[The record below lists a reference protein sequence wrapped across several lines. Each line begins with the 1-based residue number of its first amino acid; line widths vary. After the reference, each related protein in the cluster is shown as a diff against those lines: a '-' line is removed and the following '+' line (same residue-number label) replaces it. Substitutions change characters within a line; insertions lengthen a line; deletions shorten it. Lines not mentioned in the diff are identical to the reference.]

1 MQPWLWGARTT
12 FRARPG
18 EPMYLDP
25 EDEEILA
32 GEKGETRQRMMELLV
47 ALGKVFGAE
56 RLVGIKS
63 AQVSGASYKT
73 IGEYG
78 LAWLSSLDAR
88 AVVPAVLNPIGMPRG
103 RWKEMGIGPEFA
115 ANQEAVIAAYERL
128 GVKLECT
135 CTPYYLHKTSFG
147 DHLAWSESSAVSYA
161 NSVIGAR
168 TNREGGPGAL
178 AAALVGKT
186 PCYGLHLEKNRKPHL
201 IIEVT
206 SDEKDWSIARYG
218 ALGYHAGKLVGNKI
232 PYFRGITPDS
242 DQLKA
247 LGAAMAATG
256 AVALYHVDNVTP
268 EAKNTGYD
276 LSGLEVVS
284 VEPAEIDRLFT
295 RIPVDAVAIGCPH
308 CSPAELHDIA
318 GLLEGKTVIRP
329 LYVFAAHGVI
339 DKNQK
344 TVSSIE
350 RSGARVFADTCM
362 VVSPVME
369 RYPAIMVNSGKAL
382 AYVPDMCGAI
392 ARIGSIEEC
401 VEVATSQSS

>member
-1 MQPWLWGARTT
+1 
-12 FRARPG
+12 
-18 EPMYLDP
+18 MYLDP
-25 EDEEILA
+25 DEEKMLA
-32 GEKGETRQRMMELLV
+32 GERGETLQKMLELLV

-56 RLVGIKS
+56 RLVRIRS

-103 RWKEMGIGPEFA
+103 RWQEMGIEPGFA
-115 ANQEAVIAAYERL
+115 ERQQAVIAAYERL
-128 GVKLECT
+128 GVNLECT
-135 CTPYYLHKTSFG
+135 CTPYYLHETSFG

-186 PCYGLHLEKNRKPHL
+186 PCYGLHLDKNRQPTVV
-201 IIEVT
+201 IEVK
-206 SDEKDWSIARYG
+206 SDEKDWGIARYG
-218 ALGYHAGKLVGNKI
+218 ALGYHTGKLVGNKI
-232 PYFRGITPDS
+232 PYFRGITPNP
-242 DQLKA
+242 DQMKA

-256 AVALYHVDNVTP
+256 AVALYHVNDVTP
-268 EAKNTGYD
+268 EARKNQYN
-276 LSGLEVVS
+276 LSGLEVIRI
-284 VEPAEIDRLFT
+284 EPSEIDRLFT
-295 RIPVDAVAIGCPH
+295 DIAVDAVAVGCPH
-308 CSPAELHDIA
+308 CSPAELVDIA
-318 GLLEGKTVIRP
+318 RLLKGKTVKKP
-329 LYVFAAHGVI
+329 LYVFAAQGVI
-339 DKNQK
+339 DDSSM
-344 TVSSIE
+344 TVNAIE
-350 RSGARVFADTCM
+350 KSGARVFADTCM

-382 AYVPDMCGAI
+382 AYVPDMCGAV

-401 VEVATSQSS
+401 VTVATS

>member
-1 MQPWLWGARTT
+1 MFLSP
-12 FRARPG
+12 
-18 EPMYLDP
+18 
-25 EDEEILA
+25 DEEKMLA
-32 GEKGETRQRMMELLV
+32 GENGETLQKMLELLV

-56 RLVGIKS
+56 RLVRIRS

-103 RWKEMGIGPEFA
+103 RWKEMGIEPGFA
-115 ANQEAVIAAYERL
+115 ARQQAVIAAYERL
-128 GVKLECT
+128 GVNLECT
-135 CTPYYLHKTSFG
+135 CTPYYLHETSFG

-186 PCYGLHLEKNRKPHL
+186 PCYGLHLDKNRSPDVV
-201 IIEVT
+201 IEIN
-206 SDEKDWSIARYG
+206 SDEKDWGIARYG
-218 ALGYHAGKLVGNKI
+218 ALGYHTGKLVGNKI
-232 PYFRGITPDS
+232 PYFLGIIPNH

-256 AVALYHVDNVTP
+256 AVALYHVNDVTP
-268 EAKNTGYD
+268 EAKKNQYNISD
-276 LSGLEVVS
+276 LEVIS
-284 VEPAEIDRLFT
+284 IEPADIDQLFT
-295 RIPVDAVAIGCPH
+295 DIPVDAVAVGCPH
-308 CSPAELHDIA
+308 CSPDELIEIA
-318 GLLEGKTVIRP
+318 RLLKGKTVTKP
-329 LYVFAAHGVI
+329 LYIFAAQGVI
-339 DKNQK
+339 GINRVIIDK
-344 TVSSIE
+344 IE
-350 RSGARVFADTCM
+350 KSGARVYADTCM

-369 RYPAIMVNSGKAL
+369 QYPAIMVNSGKAL
-382 AYVPDMCGAI
+382 AYVPDMCGAV

-401 VEVATSQSS
+401 VAVATS

>member
-1 MQPWLWGARTT
+1 
-12 FRARPG
+12 
-18 EPMYLDP
+18 MYLDP

-88 AVVPAVLNPIGMPRG
+88 VMVPAVLNPIGMPRE
-103 RWKEMGIGPEFA
+103 RWQEMGIDPEFA
-115 ANQEAVIAAYERL
+115 AKQQAVIAVYERL
-128 GVKLECT
+128 GVNLECT
-135 CTPYYLHKTSFG
+135 CTPYYLHKTYFG

-168 TNREGGPGAL
+168 TNREGGPSAL
-178 AAALVGKT
+178 AAALIGKT
-186 PCYGLHLEKNRKPHL
+186 PCYGLHLEKNRTPQVV
-201 IIEVT
+201 IEVKPG
-206 SDEKDWSIARYG
+206 EKSWSAARYG
-218 ALGYHAGKLVGNKI
+218 ALGYFAGKLVGNKI
-232 PYFRGITPDS
+232 PYFRGITPDP

-256 AVALYHVDNVTP
+256 AVALYHVENVTP
-268 EAKNTGYD
+268 EAKKTGYN
-276 LSGLEVVS
+276 LAGLEVIA
-284 VEPAEIDRLFT
+284 VEPAEIERLFT
-295 RIPVDAVAIGCPH
+295 EIPVDAVAVGCPH
-308 CSPAELHDIA
+308 CSPGELIGIA
-318 GLLEGKTVIRP
+318 RLLKGKTVTKP
-329 LYVFAAHGVI
+329 LYVFAAQGVI
-339 DKNQK
+339 DNNVK
-344 TVSSIE
+344 TVRSIE
-350 RSGARVFADTCM
+350 RSGARVYADTCM

-369 RYPAIMVNSGKAL
+369 QYTAIMVNSGKAL

-392 ARIGSIEEC
+392 ARIGTIEEC
-401 VEVATSQSS
+401 LTVATSLSSSSSAQ

>member
-1 MQPWLWGARTT
+1 
-12 FRARPG
+12 
-18 EPMYLDP
+18 MYLDP
-25 EDEEILA
+25 DEEKMLA
-32 GEKGETRQRMMELLV
+32 GERGETLQKMLELLV

-56 RLVGIKS
+56 RLVRIRS

-103 RWKEMGIGPEFA
+103 RWKEMGIEPAFA
-115 ANQEAVIAAYERL
+115 ERQQAVIAAYERL
-128 GVKLECT
+128 GVNLECT
-135 CTPYYLHKTSFG
+135 CTPYYLHETSFG

-186 PCYGLHLEKNRKPHL
+186 PCYGLHLDKNRQPTVV
-201 IIEVT
+201 IEVK
-206 SDEKDWSIARYG
+206 SDEKDWGIARYG
-218 ALGYHAGKLVGNKI
+218 ALGYHTGKLVGNKI
-232 PYFRGITPDS
+232 PFFRGISPNH

-256 AVALYHVDNVTP
+256 AVALYHVNGVTP
-268 EAKNTGYD
+268 EAKKSQFD
-276 LSGLEVVS
+276 ISGLEVIS
-284 VEPAEIDRLFT
+284 IGSADIEQLYTD
-295 RIPVDAVAIGCPH
+295 IPVDAVAVGCPH
-308 CSPAELHDIA
+308 CSPDELIEIA
-318 GLLEGKTVIRP
+318 RLLNGKTVTKP
-329 LYVFAAHGVI
+329 LYIFAAQGVI
-339 DKNQK
+339 GNNRMTIDK
-344 TVSSIE
+344 IE
-350 RSGARVFADTCM
+350 KSGARVYADTCM

-369 RYPAIMVNSGKAL
+369 QYPAIMVNSGKAL
-382 AYVPDMCGAI
+382 AYVPDMCGAV

-401 VEVATSQSS
+401 VAVATS

>member
-1 MQPWLWGARTT
+1 
-12 FRARPG
+12 
-18 EPMYLDP
+18 MYLDP
-25 EDEEILA
+25 EDERILA

-103 RWKEMGIGPEFA
+103 RWEEMGVDHEFA
-115 ANQEAVIAAYERL
+115 AKQQAVIKAYERL
-128 GVKLECT
+128 GVNLECT

-147 DHLAWSESSAVSYA
+147 EHLAWSESSAVSYA

-178 AAALVGKT
+178 AAALIGKT
-186 PCYGLHLEKNRKPHL
+186 PCYGLHLEKNRKPDL
-201 IIEVT
+201 VIEVT
-206 SDEKDWSIARYG
+206 INEKDWSIAHYG
-218 ALGYHAGKLVGNKI
+218 ALGYHTGKLVGNKI
-232 PYFRGITPDS
+232 PYFQGISPDP

-256 AVALYHVDNVTP
+256 AVALYHVESVTP
-268 EAKNTGYD
+268 DAKKTGYN
-276 LSGLEVVS
+276 LAGLEVIS
-284 VEPAEIDRLFT
+284 LESSEIEGLFT
-295 RIPVDAVAIGCPH
+295 RIPVDAVAVGCPH
-308 CSPAELHDIA
+308 CSPAELVRIA
-318 GLLEGKTVIRP
+318 GLLKGKTVTRP
-329 LYVFAAHGVI
+329 LYIFAAQGVI
-339 DKNQK
+339 DKNLK
-344 TVSSIE
+344 TVSRIE

-369 RYPAIMVNSGKAL
+369 RYGAIMVNSGKAL
-382 AYVPDMCGAI
+382 AYVPDMCGAV
-392 ARIGSIEEC
+392 ARIGSIQEC
-401 VEVATSQSS
+401 VEVATS